1 MEKKESLATLFGER
15 VKTLRQETTEMSQ
28 EGFALYVGLERSQY
42 ARIERGEN
50 DIRLS
55 TIVKIANGFGLTA
68 AELLD
73 GIVVEDEPLY
83 EVNPIRKKKQK

>member
-55 TIVKIANGFGLTA
+55 TIVKNC
-68 AELLD
+68 
-73 GIVVEDEPLY
+73 
-83 EVNPIRKKKQK
+83 